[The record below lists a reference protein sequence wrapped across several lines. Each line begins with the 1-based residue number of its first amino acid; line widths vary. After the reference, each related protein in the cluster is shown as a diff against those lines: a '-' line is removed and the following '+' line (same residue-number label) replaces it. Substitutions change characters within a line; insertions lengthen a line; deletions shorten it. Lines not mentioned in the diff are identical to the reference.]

1 MVSQQLTITI
11 PGLPSCDASKSNIL
25 ASLSRGRYVKD
36 VFHGAET
43 VAAMR
48 TAAARDKV
56 FLFEEDLPSSKARAE
71 EYLLSIACSSLSNW
85 TNDSEQSPLAP
96 YRSLDG
102 ARTHRRNISESS
114 NATLVNNA
122 EDSPY
127 SPATAHFKD
136 IAGHRRGP
144 SDLSSSATAQ
154 ETATLL
160 LENSDLGLS
169 GMSPRHWDGDAE
181 CRNIS
186 SRSFSIRTTIPD
198 AAQEQAD
205 HLSSD
210 ELTNGLLLWSHRDSR
225 GQFNWDQNIV
235 DASSASCDFSHLTE
249 LDDIFT
255 FTGNSFLPT
264 LPPQTNDF
272 PPISTYGQPALHTTP
287 LLPGPV
293 SPLNGG
299 HIPPR
304 RSSAVHIPGL
314 NPRDQEYLRVE
325 GCFDLPPP
333 HVLRVM
339 MRMYFK
345 MVHPNLP
352 IVAEDQFWALWGGD
366 ELRVGEFSFLLL
378 RAMIFAATSLLFD
391 FGIEREA
398 IASAQ
403 ACLLL
408 SYNAPNYN
416 LLRLNT
422 YWITNAIRFARIARA
437 DSYHRIKDPVKSKM
451 LKRIWWG
458 VILRDRILSLGLRR
472 SIQVPLENDWD
483 TEKHVLQ
490 AEDFQPELGNSPMHD
505 TETQLRIFE
514 MLGTMC
520 RLAQCLTHTS
530 RILYK
535 HERLDDRLEYASR
548 SLPTLVSDIQRS
560 LESLRL
566 WHEQAIRAFPFPIS
580 LDDAH
585 ETICI
590 YANMMFSYHASA
602 VFGLN
607 TYLILLR
614 EVFPATKSMFSLE
627 EAREALE
634 IANNDVSR
642 RTQELVQVRLVKYL
656 PISASAVLALPLI
669 LQAINV
675 AAARGSGM
683 ESVEIRR
690 LDVFTK
696 TLKSQ
701 QQNFDGSDFCA
712 DVLANIVAYAQDDS
726 KFVTSMKSDNKA
738 WKSDHKDT
746 NGHAA
751 GGPPQGKIKLDWGN
765 LVFKRPRLF
774 LRMVLYIDH
783 AFCTGGPPQEE
794 DFPAEL
800 QRGAV

>member
-1 MVSQQLTITI
+1 MHTED
-11 PGLPSCDASKSNIL
+11 GLMSPEGATARSKLKQRRSRKACVHCHTRKIRCNVLESGTPCSNCVDASTACVIRRRKNQRRDSTPPNEGHQIIL
-25 ASLSRGRYVKD
+25 DQSHSWRVPTP
-36 VFHGAET
+36 V
-43 VAAMR
+43 
-48 TAAARDKV
+48 TAA
-56 FLFEEDLPSSKARAE
+56 
-71 EYLLSIACSSLSNW
+71 W
-85 TNDSEQSPLAP
+85 TNNTVQRPTAPPRVQS
-96 YRSLDG
+96 DTTIQTG
-102 ARTHRRNISESS
+102 NGVH
-114 NATLVNNA
+114 NA
-122 EDSPY
+122 Y
-127 SPATAHFKD
+127 S
-136 IAGHRRGP
+136 
-144 SDLSSSATAQ
+144 
-154 ETATLL
+154 
-160 LENSDLGLS
+160 LENQSHSS
-169 GMSPRHWDGDAE
+169 GSPPTG
-181 CRNIS
+181 
-186 SRSFSIRTTIPD
+186 
-198 AAQEQAD
+198 
-205 HLSSD
+205 
-210 ELTNGLLLWSHRDSR
+210 DSR
-225 GQFNWDQNIV
+225 LWPDLQPGQFNWDQNIIE
-235 DASSASCDFSHLTE
+235 ASSASCDFSHLTD

-255 FTGNSFLPT
+255 FTGNSFLPA

-272 PPISTYGQPALHTTP
+272 PPISTYGQPGLHTTP

-314 NPRDQEYLRVE
+314 NPRDQEYLRIE

-352 IVAEDQFWALWGGD
+352 IVAEDQFWALWSGD
-366 ELRVGEFSFLLL
+366 EFRVGEFSFLLL
-378 RAMIFAATSLLFD
+378 RAMIFAATSYTELETLSSLGFVSKREARNTHYRQAKLLFD

-437 DSYHRIKDPVKSKM
+437 DSYYRMKDPVKSKM

-483 TEKHVLQ
+483 TEKHILQ
-490 AEDFQPELGNSPMHD
+490 AEDFQSELGNSPMHD

-514 MLGTMC
+514 MLGTIC

-585 ETICI
+585 ETICV

-614 EVFPATKSMFSLE
+614 EVFPSTKSMFSLE

-726 KFVTSMKSDNKA
+726 KFVTSMTA
-738 WKSDHKDT
+738 WKSDNKDT
-746 NGHAA
+746 NGHAS